1 MTIPTEDFDD
11 PEHASLV
18 RRVRDVAIGAAIV
31 LSLLSWWWLGL
42 TPALALLVCAVIM
55 IMNFLWLERIVGS
68 TLRAE
73 AEPQS
78 AWVGLRI
85 LVRFG
90 LIVVSI
96 GVVVAVARYHPASV
110 LLGFSVIVIG
120 LLAEGVR
127 ALHLSLTH
135 DEVGGAKGESER
147 E

>member
-42 TPALALLVCAVIM
+42 TPALALMVCAVIM

-120 LLAEGVR
+120 LLAEGAR